1 MQNYHHIILPVIQLM
16 VYNRTIARYIADS
29 KVVCQRLRQATRF
42 SLDNSW
48 ARRRL
53 KHLSWISRWIIVCT
67 LERGMP
73 VSRKISRAD
82 RCLFGLSSSWMSTV
96 NPPLYAECGL
106 QLTGCRTIVAYPS
119 RGFSSADYRC
129 FQVSSPCRK
138 FHATAFVH
146 HTHLT
151 DRDFF

>member
-53 KHLSWISRWIIVCT
+53 KHLSSRSQWIILCT
-67 LERGMP
+67 LEHRIA
-73 VSRKISRAD
+73 VSREISRAD
-82 RCLFGLSSSWMSTV
+82 RCLFGLSSWLSTRSSTAMWQTLSTAAWLPDNCFRLADSLQRTV
-96 NPPLYAECGL
+96 DAFKYPTLVGKFTQHLSCTIPL
-106 QLTGCRTIVAYPS
+106 
-119 RGFSSADYRC
+119 
-129 FQVSSPCRK
+129 
-138 FHATAFVH
+138 
-146 HTHLT
+146 
-151 DRDFF
+151 